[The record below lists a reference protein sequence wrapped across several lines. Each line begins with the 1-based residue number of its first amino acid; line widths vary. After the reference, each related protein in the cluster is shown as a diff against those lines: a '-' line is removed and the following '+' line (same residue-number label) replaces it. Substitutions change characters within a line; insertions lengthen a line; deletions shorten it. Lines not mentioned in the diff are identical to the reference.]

1 MVKNYLYGVK
11 SIFNFLLVVP
21 VLLISVQTVNASHIK
36 TGYEALKVL
45 DYFKAKKSFTKGM
58 KYNHEAAS
66 YGLSIVFSRNDNPF
80 YNKDSAYRYIVI
92 ADTSWANVKERK
104 KTKWK
109 EYGWTRSSIDSMK
122 IVISNLFYEEVRK
135 QHTVL
140 TYTTFMRDHP
150 WARQYNSVVDTR
162 DSLAFFETVALN
174 SSEAYDAYVK
184 TYPDSK
190 YKALAEDN
198 FYNAQYYEITSDGKL
213 ASYLE
218 FIAEYPSSPML
229 DDAERNVFKL
239 VTEPNTVE
247 AFELFVLGY
256 SQYKINEEAWQQ
268 YYQAYI
274 FDYSKERMSEFLIKY
289 PDTPVRSEVVRDLV
303 MFDSTFLPNLGYG
316 QYGFM
321 NTDGQQVIETKYDFV
336 GSFSEGLA
344 TVVLDGKYGFLNKYG
359 QLKIKCEYT
368 SATDFRIGR
377 TIVEK
382 NGKFGMIDRNNR
394 VLLPFEFSDIGE
406 LANNLLYV
414 STSGKYGYA
423 DLNGKIIIQ
432 EKFDEA
438 FDFHGPYAMVE
449 IGEKQAMINTKGE
462 YMIAPKFSEL
472 SPISDTL
479 FVCTINGRKGIVS
492 ENGTFVLSPKYD
504 QISEFRNGLAL
515 VSKSDTIE
523 YININ
528 GEVVLSRG
536 YRTYPNFKLKG
547 EFNDGTAIVYKKGKY
562 GRINTNGDPVT
573 DIVYNNLGLGKKFIP
588 FQKEASWGLLSLSN
602 KVLISAKYQ
611 SIDLLDDRF
620 VLARMNDSLG
630 IMDVHGNIIIP
641 FTHNSIEFLS
651 DDLFIVR
658 NGNHFG
664 LYRNKNL
671 VLSVT
676 WDQIGMF
683 DDEFVFLV
691 EGQNLHYYDVKRN
704 RLISTINAHE

>member
-11 SIFNFLLVVP
+11 SILKFLLVVP
-21 VLLISVQTVNASHIK
+21 ILLISAQTVHASHIK

-58 KYNHEAAS
+58 KYNHEVAS

-92 ADTSWANVKERK
+92 ADTSWYNTKERK
-104 KTKWK
+104 KEKWQ
-109 EYGWTRSSIDSMK
+109 EYGWSRSSIDSMK
-122 IVISNLFYEEVRK
+122 IVISSLFYQEVRK
-135 QHTVL
+135 THTVSA
-140 TYTTFMRDHP
+140 YSDFMHNHP
-150 WARQYNSVVDTR
+150 WAMQYNAVVDTR

-174 SSEAYDAYVK
+174 SSEAYGVYVK

-198 FYNAQYYEITSDGKL
+198 FYNAQYYEVTRDGKL

-218 FIAEYPSSPML
+218 FIDEHPGSPML

-256 SQYKINEEAWQQ
+256 SQYKMNQEAWQQ
-268 YYQAYI
+268 YYQAYM
-274 FDYSKERMSEFLIKY
+274 FDYSKKRMSDFLIKY
-289 PDTPVRSEVVRDLV
+289 PDTPARSAVVRDLV
-303 MFDSTFLPNLGYG
+303 LFDSTFLPNVGYG

-321 NTDGQQVIETKYDFV
+321 NTKGEQVIETKYDFV

-344 TVVLDGKYGFLNKYG
+344 AVVLDGKYGFVNKYG
-359 QLKIKCEYT
+359 ELKIKCEYT
-368 SATDFRIGR
+368 SATDLKFGR
-377 TIVEK
+377 TMVEK
-382 NGKFGMIDRNNR
+382 NGKFGMIDRNSR
-394 VLLPFEFSDIGE
+394 VLLPFQYEDIGE

-414 STSGKYGYA
+414 SANGKYGYA
-423 DLNGKIIIQ
+423 DLNGKIVVQ

-438 FDFHGPYAMVE
+438 YDFNGPYAMVE
-449 IGEKQAMINTKGE
+449 IDEKQAMINTKGE
-462 YMIAPKFSEL
+462 YMIAPQFSAL

-479 FVCTINGRKGIVS
+479 FVCTTNGRKGIVS

-504 QISEFRNGLAL
+504 QISAFSNGLAL

-547 EFNDGTAIVYKKGKY
+547 EFNNGTAIVYKKGKY
-562 GRINTNGDPVT
+562 GRINTNGDAVT
-573 DIVYNNLGLGKKFIP
+573 DFIYDNLGLGKKFIP
-588 FQKEASWGLLSLSN
+588 FQKGTTWGLLSLSN

-611 SIDLLDDRF
+611 SIDLIDDRF

-630 IMDVHGNIIIP
+630 IMDVNGNIIIP
-641 FTHNSIEFLS
+641 FTYNSIELLS
-651 DDLFIVR
+651 EDLFSVR

-671 VLSVT
+671 VSPVI

-704 RLISTINAHE
+704 RVISNKNAHE